1 MIMQRKKKEISNSSA
16 ILKTY
21 AGGATLAELKA
32 KFGIKGKGQLASAVL
47 DALIRSGKM
56 PKIARGRAKQELPRE
71 FRVSVNLRGTI
82 VLPKDAVSDAFR
94 FTQGQSFIARRRG
107 KKIILTLA
115 E

>member
-1 MIMQRKKKEISNSSA
+1 MQRKKKEASNSSA

-21 AGGATLAELKA
+21 TAGATLSELKD
-32 KFGIKGKGQLASAVL
+32 KFGIKGKSQLASAVL

-56 PKIARGRAKQELPRE
+56 PELARGRAKKEIPAE
-71 FRVSVNLRGTI
+71 FKVAVNLRGTI

-94 FTQGQSFIARRRG
+94 FSQGQSFTARRRG
-107 KKIILTLA
+107 KKIVLTLA

>member
-1 MIMQRKKKEISNSSA
+1 MQRKKKEASNSSA

-21 AGGATLAELKA
+21 TGGATLAELKD
-32 KFGIKGKGQLASAVL
+32 KFGIKGKSQLASAVL

-56 PKIARGRAKQELPRE
+56 PELARGRAKQALPTE
-71 FRVSVNLRGTI
+71 FKVAVNLRGTI
-82 VLPKDAVSDAFR
+82 VLPKDAVADAFH